1 MSHSRSL
8 QKNSADK
15 SIRAL
20 LFEPTY
26 SVQTM
31 PNVQMI
37 HWCQLFNAAFALKVM
52 GIKETA
58 ERTTDFSEMAWWG
71 EVVSSDCLYL
81 TGFTRQRK
89 HDMIIIFL
97 SYFSKLQQLCV
108 ALQQVGKELSGS
120 QRCCDRLYTRWTLCS
135 NEQIVI
141 ISKWSTYTG
150 YYYYYLI

>member
-20 LFEPTY
+20 LFEPTH

-37 HWCQLFNAAFALKVM
+37 HWCQLFNSAFALKVM
-52 GIKETA
+52 GIKET
-58 ERTTDFSEMAWWG
+58 SKMAWWG

-81 TGFTRQRK
+81 TGFTGQRK

-108 ALQQVGKELSGS
+108 ALQQVRRELSGS
-120 QRCCDRLYTRWTLCS
+120 QRCCDRLYTRRTLCS

-141 ISKWSTYTG
+141 LSKWPKWMK
-150 YYYYYLI
+150 YLHRMLLLLPDLDI